1 MSKYSR
7 MINEILD
14 DLTII
19 QKSYGYY
26 CSLVEESIQK
36 FKNGEDIFE
45 MLNKIQ
51 KLIDNDYNFLK
62 ENTLF
67 KLICEQVNLIFDLHF
82 NNSRDEKILQNLNML
97 RINLNKYIGQLADL
111 QIQLGSCRDRIN
123 KMEIAEVMR

>member
-1 MSKYSR
+1 MSKYSQ
-7 MINEILD
+7 MINGILD

-19 QKSYGYY
+19 QKSYEYY

-123 KMEIAEVMR
+123 KMEIAEVMK

>member
-1 MSKYSR
+1 MSKYSQ

-19 QKSYGYY
+19 YKSYEHY

-51 KLIDNDYNFLK
+51 KLMDEDYNFLK
-62 ENTLF
+62 ENALF

-123 KMEIAEVMR
+123 KMEIAEVMK